1 MLMTRKIFFI
11 CLTIL
16 LCMTGTTSAEDN
28 GLPESNRIKVAV
40 EISNSSRYKELP
52 TGNYLEIFLND
63 KLPAKNLVNIVDMKV
78 SDHNNDLPDGLILD
92 EDRPVDAP
100 TPAQNIGDLFV
111 FDAAELIK
119 PDKTVSDFDQSGYQ
133 ALGAAYVIR
142 CEILALG
149 TSKVEDN
156 TIGMIMG
163 IIGGGLSLGGS
174 GGNSDR
180 DKTLRRVGAAIG
192 LGGFI
197 QTKRTALN
205 TVVNMKFISVESGE
219 VLWQDNFIG
228 QAVKHRKP
236 SDGYANEWEQAYI
249 ESVENAAKRI
259 SQRVNKY
266 VDKVIIKGK
275 HDKSFR

>member
-1 MLMTRKIFFI
+1 MVRKIFFI
-11 CLTIL
+11 CLAIFLGVTA
-16 LCMTGTTSAEDN
+16 TTSAKDK
-28 GLPESNRIKVAV
+28 GLPESDRIKVAV
-40 EISNSSRYKELP
+40 EILNSSRYKDLP
-52 TGNYLEIFLND
+52 TGQHLELFLND
-63 KLPAKNLVNIVDMKV
+63 KLPAKNLLNIVGMKV

-92 EDRPVDAP
+92 EDRPADAP
-100 TPAQNIGDLFV
+100 TPAQNIGELFV
-111 FDAAELIK
+111 FDAAELLK

-133 ALGAAYVIR
+133 ALGAKYVIR

-149 TSKVEDN
+149 TSKVEDH
-156 TIGMIMG
+156 TIGTIADV
-163 IIGGGLSLGGS
+163 IGSGLSFGGS
-174 GGNSDR
+174 GGNKNR
-180 DKTLRRVGAAIG
+180 DKTLRRVGTAIS

-205 TVVNMKFISVESGE
+205 TVVNMKFIDVASGE
-219 VLWQDNFIG
+219 ILWQENFIG

-259 SQRVNKY
+259 SKRVNKY
-266 VDKVIIKGK
+266 IDKVVIKGK